1 MNTQEKF
8 TPTPYEVIEQKEVL
22 HEAFAG
28 LLADFHRLIDRD
40 ENNRKANLLLL
51 EEARYIWRNL
61 LSEEYNTLNDIDKI
75 KGKYELF
82 SAYVKG
88 MKSDV

>member
-1 MNTQEKF
+1 MNTQENF

-28 LLADFHRLIDRD
+28 LLAEFHRLIKND
-40 ENNRKANLLLL
+40 NNKSNLLLL

-61 LSEEYNTLNDIDKI
+61 LSVEYNTLNDIDKI
-75 KGKYELF
+75 KGKYELLN
-82 SAYVKG
+82 AYVKG

>member
-28 LLADFHRLIDRD
+28 LLAEFYRFLD
-40 ENNRKANLLLL
+40 EDSNNNKSNLLLL
-51 EEARYIWRNL
+51 KETECISQKIFGATY
-61 LSEEYNTLNDIDKI
+61 STMEDINKI
-75 KGKYELF
+75 KGKYELIKK
-82 SAYVKG
+82 YLEG